1 MAIRSWSPWGATPRT
16 PRSRETWSPR
26 GEAGRANGQSTA
38 ALSAATASSFT
49 GNLRAARCVAR
60 QAGSILSGG
69 RSRQLPDGVGLLSGT
84 RSQRRRLH
92 APSPP
97 AAEESIRYLRPGKA
111 GASLE
116 KGRRRKSSRS
126 SPPPVHSYG
135 KRGRALPRR
144 ARPPPAAERGRGGAP
159 SPGGSSV
166 ATSLPRSRWSTRT
179 QRTRERGGDSA
190 TNWAFRPPSPGC
202 PGQRNPGINS
212 VEEVDAV
219 SGMSCALA
227 VARLLSVDARARK
240 TRRRSSLHD

>member
-1 MAIRSWSPWGATPRT
+1 MAIRSPWGATPRT

-60 QAGSILSGG
+60 QAGSMLSGG

-126 SPPPVHSYG
+126 SPPLVRSYARTESG
-135 KRGRALPRR
+135 VELPRR

-159 SPGGSSV
+159 SPDGSSV

-179 QRTRERGGDSA
+179 CASSSRSPSA
-190 TNWAFRPPSPGC
+190 IAAAAFPS
-202 PGQRNPGINS
+202 S
-212 VEEVDAV
+212 
-219 SGMSCALA
+219 
-227 VARLLSVDARARK
+227 
-240 TRRRSSLHD
+240 T

>member
-1 MAIRSWSPWGATPRT
+1 MAIRSPWGATPRT

-60 QAGSILSGG
+60 QAGSMLSGG

-126 SPPPVHSYG
+126 SPPLVRSYARTESG
-135 KRGRALPRR
+135 VELPRR
-144 ARPPPAAERGRGGAP
+144 ARPPPAAERGRAATTP
-159 SPGGSSV
+159 SSTPTGPWRTRAASMRTRSRRRRRNPSGRRF
-166 ATSLPRSRWSTRT
+166 TPRSGRARGNSNRSRT
-179 QRTRERGGDSA
+179 PRPRSA
-190 TNWAFRPPSPGC
+190 TA
-202 PGQRNPGINS
+202 
-212 VEEVDAV
+212 
-219 SGMSCALA
+219 
-227 VARLLSVDARARK
+227 
-240 TRRRSSLHD
+240 TRRAPLSPPLA